1 MRVLV
6 VEDNAL
12 LRHHLKVQI
21 QDAGHQVDD
30 AEDAK
35 EADYYLNE
43 HLPDIAI
50 VDLGLPDE
58 DGLSLIRRW
67 RSNDVSLPI
76 LVLTARESWQDKVE
90 VLSAGADDYVT
101 KPFHIEEV
109 MARMQ
114 ALMRRNSGL
123 ASQVISLPPFQVDLS
138 RRELSINDEVI
149 KLTAFEYTIMETLIR
164 NNGKVVSKDSLML
177 QLYPDAELR
186 ESHTID
192 VLMGRLRKK
201 IQAQY
206 PQEVITTV
214 RGQGYLFYTLAKWEN
229 NKLHVELPEN
239 IDKQS
244 PTMTLIYDENGQ
256 LLWAQRDVPWLMK
269 MIQPDWLKSN
279 GFHEIEAD
287 VNDTSLLLS
296 GDHSIQQQLQE
307 VREDDD
313 DAEMTHSV
321 AVNVYPATS
330 RMPKLTIVVVDTIP
344 VELKSSYMVWSW
356 FIYVLSANLLLVIPL
371 LWVAAWWSLRPI
383 EALAKE
389 VRELEEHNRELLN
402 PATTR
407 ELTSLV
413 RNLNRLL
420 KSERERYDKY
430 RTTLT
435 DLTHSLKTPLAVLQS
450 TLRSLRSEKMS
461 VSDAEPVMLEQIS
474 RISQQ
479 IGYYLH
485 RASMRGGTLL
495 SRELHPVAPLL
506 DNLTSALNKVYQRKG
521 VNISLD
527 ISPEIS
533 FVGEQNDFVEVM
545 GNVLDNACKYC
556 LEFVEISA
564 RQTDEHLYIVVEDD
578 GPGIPLS
585 KREVIFDRGQRVDT
599 LRPGQGVG
607 LAVAR
612 EITEQYEGKIVA
624 GESMLGGAR
633 MEVIFGR
640 QHSAPKDE

>member
-1 MRVLV
+1 MKKLLRLFFPLSLRVRFLLATAAVVLV
-6 VEDNAL
+6 LSLAYGMVALIGYSVSFDKTTFRL
-12 LRHHLKVQI
+12 LR
-21 QDAGHQVDD
+21 G
-30 AEDAK
+30 E
-35 EADYYLNE
+35 
-43 HLPDIAI
+43 
-50 VDLGLPDE
+50 
-58 DGLSLIRRW
+58 
-67 RSNDVSLPI
+67 SN
-76 LVLTARESWQDKVE
+76 
-90 VLSAGADDYVT
+90 
-101 KPFHIEEV
+101 
-109 MARMQ
+109 
-114 ALMRRNSGL
+114 
-123 ASQVISLPPFQVDLS
+123 
-138 RRELSINDEVI
+138 
-149 KLTAFEYTIMETLIR
+149 
-164 NNGKVVSKDSLML
+164 
-177 QLYPDAELR
+177 
-186 ESHTID
+186 
-192 VLMGRLRKK
+192 
-201 IQAQY
+201 
-206 PQEVITTV
+206 
-214 RGQGYLFYTLAKWEN
+214 LFYTLAKWEN

-371 LWVAAWWSLRPI
+371 LWVAARWSLRPI

-640 QHSAPKDE
+640 Q